1 MRRSPHQ
8 KHRFQKLER
17 RSRGLLRRIESLY
30 CSYMN
35 NICIRHLWQYCVLIT
50 ASVLVTCTK
59 RLLTRKYCVLL
70 FLHFLV
76 VNSIIMVR
84 SLNSLRAP
92 QINTAPFV
100 WPENACQAQHGFEH
114 KKEDLKLA
122 LPMVLFSWKPRGTCC
137 PFLSCRVLNRLSL
150 WQYDP
155 SVCLCI
161 HGIWYCE
168 TAATDFDD
176 LISLL
181 FHVWSCAVL
190 GVYFELVALKDNI
203 INYLLQSEEI
213 GAP

>member
-50 ASVLVTCTK
+50 ACVLVTCTK

-122 LPMVLFSWKPRGTCC
+122 LPMVLFSWKPRGHAVPSC
-137 PFLSCRVLNRLSL
+137 PVECWIDSAFGSMILVCVYASMVSGTVRQLQQILMT
-150 WQYDP
+150 W
-155 SVCLCI
+155 SVFSFTF
-161 HGIWYCE
+161 E
-168 TAATDFDD
+168 
-176 LISLL
+176 
-181 FHVWSCAVL
+181 AVL
-190 GVYFELVALKDNI
+190 
-203 INYLLQSEEI
+203 YLGCILNWLH
-213 GAP
+213 